1 MEFNALYFCNV
12 HRFNRDMNSFDQTG
26 ERCHA
31 DEPELPEIDYALLDA
46 IARPRSNTRLR
57 SNQSARNLISAH
69 RCCEVASNGPDRG
82 TIVAPTGDSDRRLQT
97 VVWRCLEAGGWVVPS
112 TILALLPK
120 CPVCLAAYVAIGTGV
135 GLSVSTATY
144 LRAAI
149 VILCLASL
157 SCLAARHAQSLT
169 AWTLKMTRRH
179 SRIEQT
185 NDRTANH
192 YEARI

>member
-1 MEFNALYFCNV
+1 MEFNALYFCNA
-12 HRFNRDMNSFDQTG
+12 HRFNRDMKGFDQTR
-26 ERCHA
+26 EQCRT
-31 DEPELPEIDYALLDA
+31 DEPELPEIDYAFLDA
-46 IARPRSNTRLR
+46 IAPHRSNTRLR
-57 SNQSARNLISAH
+57 SNQRARNLISAH
-69 RCCEVASNGPDRG
+69 RCCAVASNGTDRG
-82 TIVAPTGDSDRRLQT
+82 TIVPPNANSDRGWQT
-97 VVWRCLEAGGWVVPS
+97 VVRRCLDSVGWVVPS

-169 AWTLKMTRRH
+169 AWTLKMTRRQI
-179 SRIEQT
+179 RIERT
-185 NDRTANH
+185 IDRTANH
-192 YEARI
+192 CEAQL